1 MSLRIKICGFT
12 SARPL
17 EAAVE
22 AGADAIGFVFHP
34 ASPRY
39 LPPAEAA
46 QLAGRLPAGVLSVAV
61 TLDPGPADLAEILQA
76 FSPDVLQGDA
86 EALAALDLPP
96 GIATW
101 PVFRSGAVLPASL
114 PPRLL
119 FEGARSGTGER
130 ADWSAAAALAGR
142 CELILGGGL
151 DPDNVGEAIRQVRPW
166 AVDVSSGVEVS
177 RGHKD
182 PDRIRAFIR
191 AARAA
196 AGDR

>member
-1 MSLRIKICGFT
+1 MSLRVKICGFT
-12 SARPL
+12 SVEAL

-39 LPPAEAA
+39 LPPEQAARLAE
-46 QLAGRLPAGVLSVAV
+46 RLPAGVLSVAV
-61 TLDPGPADLAEILQA
+61 TLDPGPAQLAEILRA
-76 FSPDVLQGDA
+76 FTPDVLQGDA
-86 EALAALDLPP
+86 AALTALDLPP

-119 FEGARSGTGER
+119 FEGGRSGAGER
-130 ADWSAAAALAGR
+130 ADWSAAAALARR

-151 DPDNVGEAIRQVRPW
+151 DPDNVGEAILQVRPW
-166 AVDVSSGVEVS
+166 AVDVSSGVEAS

-182 PDRIRAFIR
+182 PGRIRAFIQ

-196 AGDR
+196 AGEQ

>member
-1 MSLRIKICGFT
+1 MSLMVKICGFT
-12 SARPL
+12 SVEAL

-39 LPPAEAA
+39 LPPEQAARLAE
-46 QLAGRLPAGVLSVAV
+46 RLPAGVLSVAV
-61 TLDPGPADLAEILQA
+61 TLAPGPAQLAEILRA
-76 FSPDVLQGDA
+76 FTPDVLQGDA
-86 EALAALDLPP
+86 AALTALDLPP

-101 PVFRSGAVLPASL
+101 PVFRSGAVLPAGL

-119 FEGARSGTGER
+119 FEGGRSGAGER
-130 ADWSAAAALAGR
+130 ADWSTAAALARR

-151 DPDNVGEAIRQVRPW
+151 DPDNVGEAILQVRPW
-166 AVDVSSGVEVS
+166 AVDVSSGVEAS

-182 PDRIRAFIR
+182 PGRIRAFIQ

-196 AGDR
+196 AGEQ

>member
-1 MSLRIKICGFT
+1 MSLRVKICGFT
-12 SARPL
+12 SAGPL
-17 EAAVE
+17 DAALE
-22 AGADAIGFVFHP
+22 AGADAIGFVFHR

-46 QLAGRLPAGVLSVAV
+46 RLASRLPEGVLCVAV
-61 TLDPGPADLAEILQA
+61 TLDPGPAELAEILQA
-76 FSPDVLQGDA
+76 FTPDVLQGDA
-86 EALAALDLPP
+86 PALAALDLPP

-101 PVFRSGAVLPASL
+101 PVFRSGAVLPARL

-119 FEGARSGTGER
+119 FEGGRSGTGER
-130 ADWSAAAALAGR
+130 ADWSAAATLAR
-142 CELILGGGL
+142 RAELILGGGL

-166 AVDVSSGVEVS
+166 AVDVSSGVEAS

-182 PDRIRAFIR
+182 PDRIRAFIQ

>member
-12 SARPL
+12 SAGPL
-17 EAAVE
+17 DAALE

-46 QLAGRLPAGVLSVAV
+46 RLARRLPVGVLRVAV
-61 TLDPGPADLAEILQA
+61 TLDPGPAELAEILQA
-76 FSPDVLQGDA
+76 FTPDVLQGDA
-86 EALAALDLPP
+86 PALAALELPP

-119 FEGARSGTGER
+119 FEGGRSGTGER
-130 ADWSAAAALAGR
+130 ADWSAAATLAR
-142 CELILGGGL
+142 RAELILGGGL

-166 AVDVSSGVEVS
+166 AVDVSSGVEAS

>member
-1 MSLRIKICGFT
+1 MSLLVKICGLT
-12 SARPL
+12 SAEPMD
-17 EAAVE
+17 AAVE

-39 LPPAEAA
+39 LPPVEAA
-46 QLAGRLPAGVLSVAV
+46 RLASRLPAGVLRVAV
-61 TLDPGPADLAEILQA
+61 TLDPGPADLTGILQS

-86 EALAALDLPP
+86 TALAALDLPP
-96 GIATW
+96 GLATW
-101 PVFRSGAVLPASL
+101 PVFRSGARLPARL
-114 PPRLL
+114 PARLL
-119 FEGARSGTGER
+119 FEGARSGIGER
-130 ADWSAAAALAGR
+130 ADWSMAAQLAGR
-142 CELILGGGL
+142 SELILGGGL

-166 AVDVSSGVEVS
+166 AVDVSSGVEAS

>member
-12 SARPL
+12 SAGPL
-17 EAAVE
+17 DAALE

-46 QLAGRLPAGVLSVAV
+46 RLARRLPVGVLRVAV
-61 TLDPGPADLAEILQA
+61 TLDPGPAELAEILQA
-76 FSPDVLQGDA
+76 FTPDVLQGDA
-86 EALAALDLPP
+86 PTLAALELPP

-119 FEGARSGTGER
+119 FEGGRSGTGER
-130 ADWSAAAALAGR
+130 ADWSAAATLAR
-142 CELILGGGL
+142 RAELILGGGL

-166 AVDVSSGVEVS
+166 AVDVSSGVEAS

-182 PDRIRAFIR
+182 PGRIRAFIQ
-191 AARAA
+191 AARTA

>member
-1 MSLRIKICGFT
+1 MSLRVKICGFT
-12 SARPL
+12 SAEPL
-17 EAAVE
+17 DAAVE

-39 LPPAEAA
+39 LAPAEAA
-46 QLAGRLPAGVLSVAV
+46 RLAQRLPTGVLSVAV
-61 TLDPGPADLAEILQA
+61 TLEPGPADLAEILQA
-76 FSPDVLQGDA
+76 FTPDVLQGDA
-86 EALAALDLPP
+86 GALATLDLPP
-96 GIATW
+96 GIASW

-119 FEGARSGTGER
+119 FEGGRSGTGER
-130 ADWSAAAALAGR
+130 ADWSAAAALARR

-151 DPDNVGEAIRQVRPW
+151 DPDNVGAAIRQVQPW

-182 PDRIRAFIR
+182 PGRIRAFIQ

-196 AGDR
+196 AGER